1 MGNHKKPGGFLSKIL
16 IKQIYF
22 ERFYSRKPHVT
33 LLLLFLFQYGSQDE
47 HGNWNGLIKEVMLG
61 SEGGGADF
69 AIADLSITSSR
80 ASAVTFSMPWMN
92 LGTVVELICEKV
104 V

>member
-1 MGNHKKPGGFLSKIL
+1 M
-16 IKQIYF
+16 
-22 ERFYSRKPHVT
+22 T

-47 HGNWNGLIKEVMLG
+47 HGNWNGMIKEVMLG

-92 LGTVVELICEKV
+92 LGTVEQ
-104 V
+104 

>member
-1 MGNHKKPGGFLSKIL
+1 MISNI
-16 IKQIYF
+16 
-22 ERFYSRKPHVT
+22 
-33 LLLLFLFQYGSQDE
+33 LLLFLFQKVLFRETACDVIVVVSFQYGSQDE
-47 HGNWNGLIKEVMLG
+47 HGNWNGMIKEVMLG

-92 LGTVVELICEKV
+92 LGTVVQ
-104 V
+104 

>member
-1 MGNHKKPGGFLSKIL
+1 M
-16 IKQIYF
+16 
-22 ERFYSRKPHVT
+22 
-33 LLLLFLFQYGSQDE
+33 
-47 HGNWNGLIKEVMLG
+47 IKEVMLG

-92 LGTVVELICEKV
+92 LGTVVQ
-104 V
+104 